1 MAFLE
6 TRSLTRR
13 FGGLVALNH
22 VDFHINEGEIV
33 SLIGPNGAGKTTFF
47 NLLTGFLRSTSGQVL
62 FKDEV
67 INHVPPHRIAEKGII
82 RTFQSTKIFSGV
94 SVLEGVMMGC
104 HRRLKSTLWQ
114 IIGNTRNAQREEKA
128 LIEEVE
134 KILEFVGISSRK
146 DILAQNLPYGEQRVL
161 AIAVALA
168 AGPELLLL
176 DEPVAGLNPEE
187 TMRITRLIH
196 TVPGKGVTVL
206 LVEHDMNV
214 VMEISDRV
222 VVLNFGEKIAEGSPQ
237 EIQKNEKVIK
247 AYLGDGYL
255 QHAQNQ

>member
-13 FGGLVALNH
+13 FGGLVALHH
-22 VDFHINEGEIV
+22 VDFHMDEGEIV

-47 NLLTGFLRSTSGQVL
+47 NLLTGFLPCTSGQIL
-62 FKDEV
+62 FKGEV
-67 INHVPPHRIAEKGII
+67 INNVPSHRIAEKGII

-104 HRRLKSTLWQ
+104 HLRLKSTLWQ
-114 IIGNTRNAQREEKA
+114 ILANTHHAQEEEEA
-128 LIEEVE
+128 LKEQVE
-134 KILEFVGISSRK
+134 KILEFVGISSRQ
-146 DILAQNLPYGEQRVL
+146 DVLAQNLPYGEQRVL

-168 AGPELLLL
+168 ADPELLLL

-187 TMRITRLIH
+187 TQRITDLIH
-196 TVPGKGVTVL
+196 SVPDKGITVL